1 MNLKEQFQKLMSEM
15 QKNIKNE
22 EDLKYIQENIFTMM
36 ADIIDKVD
44 NLCNSNEIRISKLED
59 KIDRMSKELYL
70 NDIYDIEVVCPYCN
84 YEFETEFDENKKEIK
99 CPECNNIIE
108 LDWSSEDDDDGCT
121 GSCNSCPGCGDHHSD
136 DEEDM

>member
-1 MNLKEQFQKLMSEM
+1 MNLKEQFQKLMSDM

-22 EDLKYIQENIFTMM
+22 EDLKYVQENIFTMM

-70 NDIYDIEVVCPYCN
+70 NDVYDIEVVCPYCN

-108 LDWSSEDDDDGCT
+108 LDWTSEDDDDGCS
-121 GSCNSCPGCGDHHSD
+121 GSCGSCSGCSGHHDAED
-136 DEEDM
+136 DDM

>member
-1 MNLKEQFQKLMSEM
+1 MDLKDQFQKLMKDMEE
-15 QKNIKNE
+15 NIKDE
-22 EDLKYIQENIFTMM
+22 EDLKYVQNHIFAMM
-36 ADIIDKVD
+36 SDILDKVD
-44 NLCNSNEIRISKLED
+44 NLCNSNEIRIAKLED

-70 NDIYDIEVVCPYCN
+70 NDVYDIEVVCPYCN